1 MSQAE
6 AYIGPH
12 CGTIPLLD
20 VKPQKFVEEGTSKRR
35 RGTTNSYGKRFF
47 NCANQWGK
55 AKIQCKKTYL
65 HIIKNR

>member
-1 MSQAE
+1 MSNFYILMSKERCMSQAE

-35 RGTTNSYGKRFF
+35 RGTTNSYGKRDF
-47 NCANQWGK
+47 NCANQ
-55 AKIQCKKTYL
+55 
-65 HIIKNR
+65 